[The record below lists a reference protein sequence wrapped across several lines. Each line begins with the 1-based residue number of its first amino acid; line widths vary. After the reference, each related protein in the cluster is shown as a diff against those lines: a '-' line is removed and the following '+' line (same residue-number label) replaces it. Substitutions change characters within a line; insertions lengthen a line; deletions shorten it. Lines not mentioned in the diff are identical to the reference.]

1 MADVDTNGHLAIGEV
16 LGILL
21 EEFPDVTISKIRF
34 LESQGLIA
42 PERTASGYR
51 KFYEADVDLLRV
63 ILTEQ
68 KEHYLPLRVI
78 KDRLDSG
85 EIDPSGEHLRPRG
98 AVDPS
103 GPMEVPE
110 AVVAS
115 HPSALGRSDSTIPF
129 RRRPTPSAPTEAQ
142 PRLLPGVLVD
152 RSEFLGMTGLTAA
165 ELDALE
171 DFGIVSSRTTAGV
184 ATYGEDEVEVG
195 RIARDLLASGVEARH
210 LRGWRTSAER
220 EVALF
225 EQLVAARARLRS
237 PEARREMG
245 ERLSE
250 LEHLGGRLRSAMVSA
265 AIRSRL

>member
-1 MADVDTNGHLAIGEV
+1 MADIGTNGHLAIGEV

-68 KEHYLPLRVI
+68 KDHYLPLRVI

-85 EIDPSGEHLRPRG
+85 EIDPSGEQLRPRA
-98 AVDPS
+98 AVDPF
-103 GPMEVPE
+103 GPVEVPE
-110 AVVAS
+110 EIVKS
-115 HPSALGRSDSTIPF
+115 HPSATGRDDAPIPF
-129 RRRPTPSAPTEAQ
+129 RRRTAPAADAQ
-142 PRLLPGVLVD
+142 PTLLPGVLVD

-171 DFGIVSSRTTAGV
+171 DFGIVSSRSTAGV
-184 ATYGEDEVEVG
+184 TTYGEDEVEVG

-210 LRGWRTSAER
+210 LRGWKTSAER

-225 EQLVAARARLRS
+225 EQLVAARARLRN

-245 ERLSE
+245 DRLSE

>member
-1 MADVDTNGHLAIGEV
+1 MADIGTNGHLAIGEV

-68 KEHYLPLRVI
+68 KDHYLPLRVI

-85 EIDPSGEHLRPRG
+85 EIDPSGEHLRPRD

-103 GPMEVPE
+103 GPVEVPE
-110 AVVAS
+110 EIVKS
-115 HPSALGRSDSTIPF
+115 HPSATGRDDAPIPF
-129 RRRPTPSAPTEAQ
+129 RRRTAPAADAQ
-142 PRLLPGVLVD
+142 PTLLPGVLVD

-171 DFGIVSSRTTAGV
+171 DLMAEEETGEEVPSYLQDEALPDAPDGV
-184 ATYGEDEVEVG
+184 AEP
-195 RIARDLLASGVEARH
+195 LPGVPPEE
-210 LRGWRTSAER
+210 AER
-220 EVALF
+220 VQPDPA
-225 EQLVAARARLRS
+225 QKNTAQ
-237 PEARREMG
+237 
-245 ERLSE
+245 
-250 LEHLGGRLRSAMVSA
+250 
-265 AIRSRL
+265 